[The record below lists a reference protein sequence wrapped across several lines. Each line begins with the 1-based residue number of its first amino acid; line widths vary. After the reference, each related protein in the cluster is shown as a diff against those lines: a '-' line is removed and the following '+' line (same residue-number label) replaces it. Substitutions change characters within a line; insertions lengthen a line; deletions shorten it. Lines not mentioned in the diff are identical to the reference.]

1 MASAGT
7 LISDLDGATPTGG
20 SDTDIVAQIM
30 ADMNAGGNIPASS
43 NIQQQHALPPAP
55 SGRATGP
62 NPNSMLQN
70 TIDPNVATAHIIGN
84 RQPTPADFAA
94 MMGSAGGP
102 GGVPYSSLG
111 AAGPSGFPYQSQQQQ
126 QYYPQ
131 GDSVNASTGIASSLF
146 PSGNLLKEL
155 KTPILV
161 AIIFC
166 IMSLPVI
173 NVMIGHYFPRLLRI
187 GGDLTVMGLA
197 VKSLMAG
204 GAFFIIQ
211 RVFVPLV
218 TN

>member
-7 LISDLDGATPTGG
+7 LITDLDGAAPVG

-30 ADMNAGGNIPASS
+30 ADMNSGGNIPAAS
-43 NIQQQHALPPAP
+43 QQHALPPAP
-55 SGRATGP
+55 SGRSMMPVAP
-62 NPNSMLQN
+62 NPNSVLQN
-70 TIDPNVATAHIIGN
+70 TIDPNVASAHIIGN
-84 RQPTPADFAA
+84 RQPTPSDFAA
-94 MMGSAGGP
+94 MMGNNHG
-102 GGVPYSSLG
+102 SL
-111 AAGPSGFPYQSQQQQ
+111 PGFPLQGGSGMLFQQQQ
-126 QYYPQ
+126 QQHYMPQ
-131 GDSVNASTGIASSLF
+131 MDPAAGASTGIVSSLF

-166 IMSLPVI
+166 LMSLPVV

-187 GGDLTVMGLA
+187 GGDLTVGGLG

-204 GAFFIIQ
+204 AVFFIIQ